1 MDDRQGKIPMH
12 FEPRCLATTIGSLP
26 LEDAREATE
35 LIFAYTPKLPSW
47 VQLAKRPQEG
57 MLIQF
62 TEGLPGLTCSDQKLY
77 FNTDAP
83 GFQGALSHFYERYL
97 AAVEAQ
103 PSTAIESYSLT
114 PAYAE
119 GFHTFLEALNQ
130 SDTEPVALK
139 GQVTGPFT
147 QATSLNDQTGKS
159 SFYNPQLRDC
169 IVKMISL
176 KAQWQINQLHPFGV
190 PVIISIDE
198 PSLVGFGS
206 SAYLGISAADVQK
219 DLNEIIAHIHR
230 HNGYAAIHCCE
241 NTDWSMLLA
250 TDIDILSFDAYSY
263 FDKVLL
269 YAEPLKAFIEKQGI
283 VAWGLIPT
291 SDPVSLRQETTPSLI
306 NKFKA
311 HMKHLGE
318 YTIDREK
325 VLRHSLLTPS

>member
-1 MDDRQGKIPMH
+1 MMH

-26 LEDAREATE
+26 LEDARKATE
-35 LIFAYTPKLPSW
+35 LILTYTPQIPSW
-47 VQLAKRPQEG
+47 VQLAKRPREG

-62 TEGLPGLTCSDQKLY
+62 TEGLPGLTRSDQKLY
-77 FNTDAP
+77 FDTEAP
-83 GFQGALSHFYERYL
+83 GFQDDLSHFYERYL
-97 AAVEAQ
+97 AAAENQ
-103 PSTAIESYSLT
+103 PSAAIESFALT
-114 PAYAE
+114 PSYAE
-119 GFHTFLEALNQ
+119 GFHVFLDALNQ
-130 SDTEPVALK
+130 GEYQPIALK

-147 QATSLNDQTGKS
+147 LATSLTDQAGKS

-176 KAQWQINQLHPFGV
+176 KAQWQIKKLHPFGV

-206 SAYLGISAADVQK
+206 SAYLGISASDVQK
-219 DLNEIIAHIHR
+219 DLNEIIAHIHS
-230 HNGYAAIHCCE
+230 HNAYAAIHCCE

-269 YAEPLKAFIEKQGI
+269 YAEPLKTFIEKKGI

-291 SDPVSLRQETTPSLI
+291 ADPVLLQRETAPSLI
-306 NKFKA
+306 HKFES
-311 HMKHLGE
+311 HLKHLGE
-318 YTIDREK
+318 HTMDTEQ
-325 VLRHSLLTPS
+325 VLRYSLLTPS

>member
-1 MDDRQGKIPMH
+1 MTLRENPTMH

-26 LEDAREATE
+26 IDDAREATK
-35 LIFAYTPKLPSW
+35 LVLTYTPRIPSW

-57 MLIQF
+57 MLVQF
-62 TEGLPGLTCSDQKLY
+62 NEGLPGLTRSDQKVY
-77 FNTDAP
+77 FDTEAP
-83 GFQGALSHFYERYL
+83 GFQDDILHFYERYL
-97 AAVEAQ
+97 AAAETQ
-103 PSTAIESYSLT
+103 LPTAIESFALT
-114 PAYAE
+114 PGYAE
-119 GFHTFLEALNQ
+119 GFHVFLEALNQ
-130 SDTEPVALK
+130 GTGHPVALK

-147 QATSLNDQTGKS
+147 LATSLTDQAGKS

-176 KAQWQINQLHPFGV
+176 KAQWQIKKLHPFGV

-206 SAYLGISAADVQK
+206 SAYLGISAGDVQK
-219 DLNEIIAHIHR
+219 DLNEIIAHIHS

-269 YAEPLKAFIEKQGI
+269 YPEPLKAFIEKKGI

-291 SDPVSLRQETTPSLI
+291 SDPASLQRETAPSLI
-306 NKFKA
+306 RKFQS
-311 HMKHLGE
+311 HLKHLGE
-318 YTIDREK
+318 QRIDTEQ
-325 VLRHSLLTPS
+325 VLRYSLLTPS

>member
-1 MDDRQGKIPMH
+1 MTLKGNPRMH

-26 LEDAREATE
+26 LDDAREATE
-35 LIFAYTPKLPSW
+35 LVLTYTPRIPSW

-57 MLIQF
+57 MLVQF
-62 TEGLPGLTCSDQKLY
+62 NEGLPGLTRSDQKVY
-77 FNTDAP
+77 FDTEAP
-83 GFQGALSHFYERYL
+83 GFQDDILHFYERYL
-97 AAVEAQ
+97 AAAETQLSA
-103 PSTAIESYSLT
+103 AIESFALT

-119 GFHTFLEALNQ
+119 GFHVFLEMLNQ
-130 SDTEPVALK
+130 GACHPIALK

-147 QATSLNDQTGKS
+147 LATSMTDQAGKS

-176 KAQWQINQLHPFGV
+176 KAQWQIKQLHPFGV

-206 SAYLGISAADVQK
+206 SAYLGISADDVQK
-219 DLNEIIAHIHR
+219 DLNEIISHIHS

-263 FDKVLL
+263 FNKVLL
-269 YAEPLKAFIEKQGI
+269 YAEPLKAFIEKKGI

-291 SDPVSLRQETTPSLI
+291 ADPALLQRETTSSLI
-306 NKFKA
+306 KKFQS

-318 YTIDREK
+318 YTIDTEK
-325 VLRHSLLTPS
+325 VFRYSLLTPS